1 MTVDDDGDGAWTGR
15 VQALATVAAPASLV
29 AALLF
34 YFGYVATSA
43 RYAYFGI
50 DLTALDLSFA
60 DLTLLGTEV
69 VYIPF
74 ATLVLLLITIM
85 LAHRGVR
92 IALGHRSRRRV
103 LRVVGAVVIVLGAAL
118 FVRGVLG
125 VLSPGGVAGYLVPG
139 LTPLAFGL
147 GLPLAGYGAWLFR
160 AAGSSGGSRVRRR
173 ADALRWGLITGL
185 VTMAVLGLFWS
196 ANTFAGGYGRGRAET
211 MADELHRRPAVVLD
225 TQERLYLTISGV
237 RETVLPSVQG
247 QRFRYRYRG
256 LHLLTEAGG
265 RLFLVPG
272 VWSGRVASV
281 VVPYDETIRVQFI
294 PR

>member
-1 MTVDDDGDGAWTGR
+1 MSGGMDGGASAWPGR
-15 VQALATVAAPASLV
+15 VQALATVAAPASVV

-43 RYAYFGI
+43 RYEYFGI

-74 ATLVLLLITIM
+74 ATLVILLITVM
-85 LAHRGVR
+85 LVHRGVR
-92 IALGHRSRRRV
+92 AGLRDRGRRRMLRVAGIAL
-103 LRVVGAVVIVLGAAL
+103 VVAGVVFFA
-118 FVRGVLG
+118 RGVVG
-125 VLSPGGVAGYLVPG
+125 VLSPDVAGYLVAG

-147 GLPLAGYGAWLFR
+147 GLPVAGYGWWLFR
-160 AAGSSGGSRVRRR
+160 AAGSSGGTRVRRR
-173 ADALRWGLITGL
+173 ADPLRWGVITGL
-185 VTMAVLGLFWS
+185 LTMAVLGLFWS
-196 ANTFAGGYGRGRAET
+196 ANTFAGAYGRGRAET
-211 MADELHRRPAVVLD
+211 MADELHLRPAVVLD

-237 RETVLPSVQG
+237 QETALPPASN

-281 VVPYDETIRVQFI
+281 VVPYDESVRVQFI